1 MTDTEPA
8 DISALSARVT
18 LLEHRLEILNL
29 LAGLAHSSDTADQ
42 AYQTHAYHDDC
53 VMDRNNAAELI
64 VGKEA
69 IVAIISGP
77 QHARAIEAGMVHFAG
92 FPFVQIDGDSAVAT
106 GYLQIVVP
114 VEQGERTVLD
124 GYGLTAGLAIWRLTA
139 NRWELAK
146 DSNGWRVTRRIIR
159 SVPSGVTKQLMTPS
173 LR

>member
-1 MTDTEPA
+1 MTDTGLA
-8 DISALSARVT
+8 DISALAARLT
-18 LLEHRLEILNL
+18 LLEDRLEIFTL

-42 AYQTHAYHDDC
+42 TYQTHAYRYDC

-64 VGKEA
+64 IRNEA
-69 IVAIISGP
+69 IVAIIGGP
-77 QHARAIEAGMVHFAG
+77 QHSRAIEADMVHFAG
-92 FPFVQIDGDSAVAT
+92 LPLVQIDGDNAVAT

-114 VEQGERTVLD
+114 VEQGERTALD
-124 GYGLTAGLAIWRLTA
+124 GYGVSPGLAIWRLTA

-159 SVPSGVTKQLMTPS
+159 SVPSAEIRQLMAPG